1 MHGMT
6 NHKTAH
12 VILNMSNYD
21 IAKEVISGKWGNG
34 EDRKQR
40 LTAAGYDYD
49 AVQSIVNSLIK
60 DGYTPDPEPD
70 PEPELLTIDYDPEIY
85 KGIIVNIIV

>member
-1 MHGMT
+1 MT
-6 NHKTAH
+6 NHKTTH

-85 KGIIVNIIV
+85 KGIVVNIIV

>member
-1 MHGMT
+1 
-6 NHKTAH
+6 
-12 VILNMSNYD
+12 MSNYD

-70 PEPELLTIDYDPEIY
+70 PEPELLQIDYDPEIY

>member
-1 MHGMT
+1 MT

-40 LTAAGYDYD
+40 LTAAGYDYN

-60 DGYTPDPEPD
+60 DGYTPD